1 MIGVSGVLKGCI
13 AHNILNQFYIVV
25 FPYEFGV
32 FTEWTCFSN
41 VNITLSML
49 LNGLYFEFSGV
60 KNLKKWS

>member
-32 FTEWTCFSN
+32 YTEWTCFSI
-41 VNITLSML
+41 VHITLSELML
-49 LNGLYFEFSGV
+49 LKGLY
-60 KNLKKWS
+60 LQ